1 MIGDEKG
8 FTLVELLVTIVIL
21 AVGLL
26 ALAQMGVL
34 AIQTNQAT
42 SEYAVATRLA
52 TNQIDTLKRQDYTTL
67 ATGTFQDPQNPL
79 DGNENSGGIFSRNW
93 VIAAGT
99 TTGTKKITVTVSWN
113 NGAKKVTLNS
123 LVADM

>member
-1 MIGDEKG
+1 MRTNEKG
-8 FTLVELLVTIVIL
+8 FTLVELMVTIVIL

-26 ALAQMGVL
+26 ALAQMGVM

-52 TNQIDTLKRQDYTTL
+52 TNQINALKNKNYPDL
-67 ATGTFQDPQNPL
+67 AAGTFQDPKNLL
-79 DGNENSGGIFSRNW
+79 DGNENTGGIFSRSW

-99 TTGTKKITVTVSWN
+99 TTGTKKITVTVSWL
-113 NGAKKVTLNS
+113 NGTKKVTLNS
-123 LVADM
+123 LVAEM